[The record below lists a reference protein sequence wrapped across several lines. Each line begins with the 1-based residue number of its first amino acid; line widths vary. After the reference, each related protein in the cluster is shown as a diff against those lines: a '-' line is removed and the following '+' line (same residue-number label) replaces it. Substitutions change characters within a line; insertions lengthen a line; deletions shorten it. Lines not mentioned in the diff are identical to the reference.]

1 MKITK
6 ELLREKGACA
16 AGYRDFLKEFPEEKY
31 PDGVEYQDLLD
42 CCAEKG
48 FSYGSWL
55 LSVFGRTDDVRKVDG
70 DLITEKS
77 IIFAGRLEVSGSIEA
92 GEGIEAGLGI
102 EAGWGIKAGEGI
114 EAGLGIEA
122 GEGIE
127 AGLGIE
133 AGWGIKAG
141 EGIEAGLG
149 IEAGEGIKAGEGI
162 EAGWGIEAGEGIEA
176 GCKFGIYAGLR
187 VRITSE
193 YRKIIAKT
201 KPENIMCGE
210 FVEAEN
216 E

>member
-42 CCAEKG
+42 CCAEKN

-55 LSVFGRTDDVRKVDG
+55 LSEFGRTDDVRRIDG
-70 DLITEKS
+70 DLITKKS
-77 IIFAGRLEVSGSIEA
+77 IIFAGRLEVSGI
-92 GEGIEAGLGI
+92 
-102 EAGWGIKAGEGI
+102 IKAG
-114 EAGLGIEA
+114 
-122 GEGIE
+122 
-127 AGLGIE
+127 
-133 AGWGIKAG
+133 W
-141 EGIEAGLG
+141 G
-149 IEAGEGIKAGEGI
+149 IEAGEGIKAGWGI
-162 EAGWGIEAGEGIEA
+162 EAGKGIKAGWGIEAGKGIKAGWGIEA

>member
-42 CCAEKG
+42 CCAEKN

-55 LSVFGRTDDVRKVDG
+55 LSEFGRTDDVRRIDG
-70 DLITEKS
+70 DLITKKS
-77 IIFAGRLEVSGSIEA
+77 IIFAGRLEVSGI
-92 GEGIEAGLGI
+92 
-102 EAGWGIKAGEGI
+102 IK
-114 EAGLGIEA
+114 
-122 GEGIE
+122 
-127 AGLGIE
+127 
-133 AGWGIKAG
+133 
-141 EGIEAGLG
+141 
-149 IEAGEGIKAGEGI
+149 
-162 EAGWGIEAGEGIEA
+162 AGWGIEAGEGIEA
-176 GCKFGIYAGLR
+176 GWDIEAGYEFGIYAGLR

>member
-92 GEGIEAGLGI
+92 GEGIEAGWGIKAGEGIKAGCGI
-102 EAGWGIKAGEGI
+102 EAGWGIKAG
-114 EAGLGIEA
+114 
-122 GEGIE
+122 
-127 AGLGIE
+127 
-133 AGWGIKAG
+133 W
-141 EGIEAGLG
+141 
-149 IEAGEGIKAGEGI
+149 
-162 EAGWGIEAGEGIEA
+162 GIEA

>member
-16 AGYRDFLKEFPEEKY
+16 AGYMGFLKEFPEEKY

-42 CCAEKG
+42 CCAEKRFG
-48 FSYGSWL
+48 YGSWL
-55 LSVFGRTDDVRKVDG
+55 LSEFGRTDDVRKVDG

-77 IIFAGRLEVSGSIEA
+77 IIFAGRLEVSRS
-92 GEGIEAGLGI
+92 
-102 EAGWGIKAGEGI
+102 
-114 EAGLGIEA
+114 
-122 GEGIE
+122 
-127 AGLGIE
+127 
-133 AGWGIKAG
+133 
-141 EGIEAGLG
+141 
-149 IEAGEGIKAGEGI
+149 IKAGEGI
-162 EAGWGIEAGEGIEA
+162 EAGWGIKA
-176 GCKFGIYAGLR
+176 GCEFGIYSGLR

-193 YRKIIAKT
+193 YRKIIAKN

>member
-16 AGYRDFLKEFPEEKY
+16 AGYRDFLKEFPKEKY

-92 GEGIEAGLGI
+92 GEGIEAGC
-102 EAGWGIKAGEGI
+102 GIKAGRGVK
-114 EAGLGIEA
+114 AGC
-122 GEGIE
+122 
-127 AGLGIE
+127 
-133 AGWGIKAG
+133 GIK
-141 EGIEAGLG
+141 
-149 IEAGEGIKAGEGI
+149 
-162 EAGWGIEAGEGIEA
+162 AGEGIEA

-187 VRITSE
+187 VRITGE

>member
-16 AGYRDFLKEFPEEKY
+16 AGYMDFLKEFPQEKY

-42 CCAEKG
+42 CCAEKN
-48 FSYGSWL
+48 FSYGLWL
-55 LSVFGRTDDVRKVDG
+55 LSEFGRTDDVRKVDG

-77 IIFAGRLEVSGSIEA
+77 IIFAGRLEVSGSIKA
-92 GEGIEAGLGI
+92 S
-102 EAGWGIKAGEGI
+102 WGIKAGY
-114 EAGLGIEA
+114 
-122 GEGIE
+122 
-127 AGLGIE
+127 
-133 AGWGIKAG
+133 
-141 EGIEAGLG
+141 
-149 IEAGEGIKAGEGI
+149 
-162 EAGWGIEAGEGIEA
+162 GIEA
-176 GCKFGIYAGLR
+176 GCEFGIYAGLR

>member
-92 GEGIEAGLGI
+92 GWGIEAGCGI
-102 EAGWGIKAGEGI
+102 EAGWGIK
-114 EAGLGIEA
+114 
-122 GEGIE
+122 
-127 AGLGIE
+127 
-133 AGWGIKAG
+133 
-141 EGIEAGLG
+141 
-149 IEAGEGIKAGEGI
+149 
-162 EAGWGIEAGEGIEA
+162 A

>member
-92 GEGIEAGLGI
+92 G
-102 EAGWGIKAGEGI
+102 WGIKAGEGI
-114 EAGLGIEA
+114 EAGCE
-122 GEGIE
+122 
-127 AGLGIE
+127 
-133 AGWGIKAG
+133 
-141 EGIEAGLG
+141 
-149 IEAGEGIKAGEGI
+149 
-162 EAGWGIEAGEGIEA
+162 
-176 GCKFGIYAGLR
+176 FGIYAGLR

>member
-42 CCAEKG
+42 CCAEKN

-55 LSVFGRTDDVRKVDG
+55 LSEFGRTDDVRRVDG
-70 DLITEKS
+70 DLITKKS
-77 IIFAGRLEVSGSIEA
+77 IIFAGRLEVSGI
-92 GEGIEAGLGI
+92 
-102 EAGWGIKAGEGI
+102 
-114 EAGLGIEA
+114 
-122 GEGIE
+122 
-127 AGLGIE
+127 
-133 AGWGIKAG
+133 
-141 EGIEAGLG
+141 
-149 IEAGEGIKAGEGI
+149 IEAGEGIKAGCGI
-162 EAGWGIEAGEGIEA
+162 KAGKGIEA
-176 GCKFGIYAGLR
+176 GCCIKAGCEFGIYAGIR

>member
-42 CCAEKG
+42 CCAEKD

-77 IIFAGRLEVSGSIEA
+77 IIFAGRLEVSGIIKA
-92 GEGIEAGLGI
+92 GCGIEAGLGI
-102 EAGWGIKAGEGI
+102 EAGC
-114 EAGLGIEA
+114 GIEA

-127 AGLGIE
+127 AG
-133 AGWGIKAG
+133 WDIKAG
-141 EGIEAGLG
+141 C
-149 IEAGEGIKAGEGI
+149 GIK
-162 EAGWGIEAGEGIEA
+162 AGWGIEAGWE
-176 GCKFGIYAGLR
+176 FGIYAGLR

-216 E
+216 ERR

>member
-16 AGYRDFLKEFPEEKY
+16 AGYMDFLKEFPQEKY

-42 CCAEKG
+42 CCAEKN
-48 FSYGSWL
+48 FSYGLWL
-55 LSVFGRTDDVRKVDG
+55 LSEFGRTDDVRKVDG

-77 IIFAGRLEVSGSIEA
+77 IIFAGRLEVSGSI
-92 GEGIEAGLGI
+92 
-102 EAGWGIKAGEGI
+102 K
-114 EAGLGIEA
+114 
-122 GEGIE
+122 
-127 AGLGIE
+127 
-133 AGWGIKAG
+133 
-141 EGIEAGLG
+141 
-149 IEAGEGIKAGEGI
+149 AGEGIKAGCE
-162 EAGWGIEAGEGIEA
+162 
-176 GCKFGIYAGLR
+176 FGIYAGLR

>member
-16 AGYRDFLKEFPEEKY
+16 AGYMDFLKEFPQEKY

-42 CCAEKG
+42 CCAEKN
-48 FSYGSWL
+48 FSYGLWL
-55 LSVFGRTDDVRKVDG
+55 LSEFGRTDDVRKVDG

-77 IIFAGRLEVSGSIEA
+77 IIFAGRLEVSGSIKA
-92 GEGIEAGLGI
+92 GWAIEAGC
-102 EAGWGIKAGEGI
+102 
-114 EAGLGIEA
+114 
-122 GEGIE
+122 
-127 AGLGIE
+127 
-133 AGWGIKAG
+133 
-141 EGIEAGLG
+141 G
-149 IEAGEGIKAGEGI
+149 IEAGEGIKAGCE
-162 EAGWGIEAGEGIEA
+162 
-176 GCKFGIYAGLR
+176 FGIYAGLR

>member
-42 CCAEKG
+42 CCAEKN

-55 LSVFGRTDDVRKVDG
+55 LSEFGRTDDVRKVDG

-77 IIFAGRLEVSGSIEA
+77 IIFAGRLEISGI
-92 GEGIEAGLGI
+92 
-102 EAGWGIKAGEGI
+102 
-114 EAGLGIEA
+114 
-122 GEGIE
+122 
-127 AGLGIE
+127 
-133 AGWGIKAG
+133 
-141 EGIEAGLG
+141 
-149 IEAGEGIKAGEGI
+149 IKAGEGI
-162 EAGWGIEAGEGIEA
+162 EAGWDIEAGWGIEAGYE
-176 GCKFGIYAGLR
+176 FGIYAGLR

>member
-92 GEGIEAGLGI
+92 GEGI
-102 EAGWGIKAGEGI
+102 
-114 EAGLGIEA
+114 
-122 GEGIE
+122 
-127 AGLGIE
+127 
-133 AGWGIKAG
+133 
-141 EGIEAGLG
+141 
-149 IEAGEGIKAGEGI
+149 KAGEGI
-162 EAGWGIEAGEGIEA
+162 EAGWGIKAGGE
-176 GCKFGIYAGLR
+176 FGIYAGLR

>member
-92 GEGIEAGLGI
+92 GWGIKAGCGI
-102 EAGWGIKAGEGI
+102 EAGWGIKAGCGI
-114 EAGLGIEA
+114 E
-122 GEGIE
+122 
-127 AGLGIE
+127 
-133 AGWGIKAG
+133 
-141 EGIEAGLG
+141 
-149 IEAGEGIKAGEGI
+149 AGEGI
-162 EAGWGIEAGEGIEA
+162 EAGWGIEAGEGIEAGWGIKAGLGIKA

>member
-92 GEGIEAGLGI
+92 GC
-102 EAGWGIKAGEGI
+102 
-114 EAGLGIEA
+114 
-122 GEGIE
+122 
-127 AGLGIE
+127 
-133 AGWGIKAG
+133 
-141 EGIEAGLG
+141 
-149 IEAGEGIKAGEGI
+149 
-162 EAGWGIEAGEGIEA
+162 GIEAGEGIEA

>member
-42 CCAEKG
+42 CCAEKN

-55 LSVFGRTDDVRKVDG
+55 LSEFGRTDDVRRIDG
-70 DLITEKS
+70 DLITKKS
-77 IIFAGRLEVSGSIEA
+77 IIFAGRLEVSGI
-92 GEGIEAGLGI
+92 
-102 EAGWGIKAGEGI
+102 IK
-114 EAGLGIEA
+114 
-122 GEGIE
+122 
-127 AGLGIE
+127 
-133 AGWGIKAG
+133 
-141 EGIEAGLG
+141 
-149 IEAGEGIKAGEGI
+149 
-162 EAGWGIEAGEGIEA
+162 AGWGIEAGCE
-176 GCKFGIYAGLR
+176 FGIYAGLR